1 MDIKQYLKSALIL
14 NTQIELKKQELQK
27 WYDLSQNISV
37 CLSDMPKSNSY
48 NDKLSN
54 IVANIVNI
62 QQELADDIDKS
73 LDMYINIKN
82 LINSLDDYRQRAILE
97 QRYLYG
103 EKWEDISNNLHYSIR
118 QIHRLHLIALSKLT
132 YVTKWNCMS
141 LS

>member
-1 MDIKQYLKSALIL
+1 MDIKQYLKSVLIL

-37 CLSDMPKSNSY
+37 CLSDIPKSNSY

-73 LDMYINIKN
+73 LDMYVNIKN
-82 LINSLDDYRQRAILE
+82 LISSLDDYRQRAILE
-97 QRYLYG
+97 HRYLYG
-103 EKWEDISNNLHYSIR
+103 EKWEDISKNLRYTERNVHILHSKALNNLKDF
-118 QIHRLHLIALSKLT
+118 SKFH
-132 YVTKWNCMS
+132 CIS